1 MSYLGLDLGGSSAK
15 AAAFALDGS
24 LLATAKV
31 PYLLESPRPGWRE
44 FNPDTQWQALASA
57 IRAVTSTSEVRHD
70 PIRGIGIS
78 VAGEA
83 VVPVAVDR
91 TPLYNAFASFDTRG
105 AEYVPLIRDCVG
117 ESEIFRIT
125 GQPLDGMYSLMRI
138 LWLREHMPDVFRRT
152 WKFCLWQEL
161 ILLRLGLD
169 PVIDYS
175 NAARTMAF
183 DIHASEWSAQIL
195 RAVDVSS
202 DYFAPAVP
210 QGTVVG
216 FVSTQ
221 IADELGLPSN
231 CFVVAGGLDQ
241 SCASLGLGV
250 VDDTTTAVGT
260 GSVEAVDIPLQG
272 IDDLP
277 PEADQFL
284 FVTPYSPGGFLGT
297 AHHLTAGS
305 AIEWLRSLVGSS
317 SLDDLALYGATPGA
331 NLGPPSSLL
340 VLPQFA
346 GSFAP
351 RRNPATR
358 AAIMGLSLDTSATD
372 IARALLESLVFEL
385 RVTVESM
392 ETIGL
397 QVGQLRN
404 GGGGCRSDLWMR
416 LKATVLGKSIL
427 LPEVVDSSCLGA
439 AILAAGADGGSGSS
453 SAAAAMVHMKREY
466 EPESSVAPVYADRFQ
481 EYCSIREIWVR
492 NHRSFRFWSG
502 GPDEDA

>member
-44 FNPDTQWQALASA
+44 FNPATQWQALADA
-57 IRAVTSTSEVRHD
+57 IRAVTAAPEVGHN

-83 VVPVAVDR
+83 VVPVSTDR

-105 AEYVPLIRDCVG
+105 CEYVPLLRDRVG
-117 ESEIFRIT
+117 ESAIFKTT

-138 LWLREHMPDVFRRT
+138 LWFREHMPTVFHRA

-169 PVIDYS
+169 PVLDYS

-183 DIHASEWSAQIL
+183 DIHTCEWSEDIL
-195 RAVDVSS
+195 RAVDISP
-202 DYFAPAVP
+202 DLFARAVP
-210 QGTVVG
+210 QGTVAG
-216 FVSTQ
+216 FLNNQT
-221 IADELGLPSN
+221 ADELGLPRN
-231 CFVVAGGLDQ
+231 CSVVAGGLDQ

-250 VDDTTTAVGT
+250 VDSTTTAIGT
-260 GSVEAVDIPLQG
+260 GSVEAVDIPLQMTEA
-272 IDDLP
+272 LL

-284 FVTPYSPGGFLGT
+284 FVTPYAPGGFLGT

-305 AIEWLRSLVGSS
+305 AIEWHRSLVGSA
-317 SLDDLALYGATPGA
+317 LNDLALYGLPAEA
-331 NLGPPSSLL
+331 ILDPPSSLL

-346 GSFAP
+346 GSFVP
-351 RRNPATR
+351 KRNPAAK

-372 IARALLESLVFEL
+372 IARALLEGLVFEL
-385 RVTVESM
+385 RVTIENMES
-392 ETIGL
+392 IGL

-404 GGGGCRSDLWMR
+404 GGGGSRSELWMR
-416 LKATVLGKSIL
+416 LKATVLGKPIA
-427 LPEVVDSSCLGA
+427 LPEIVDSSCLGA
-439 AILAAGADGGSGSS
+439 AILAARADGNFSDSS

-466 EPESSVAPVYADRFQ
+466 EPQSSVAGAYDDRYQ
-481 EYCSIREIWVR
+481 EYRAIRETWVG
-492 NHRSFRFWSG
+492 NHRSFRFWPG
-502 GPDEDA
+502 GTSNDA

>member
-24 LLATAKV
+24 LLATAKL

-44 FNPDTQWQALASA
+44 FNPETQWQALAGA
-57 IRAVTSTSEVRHD
+57 IRMVTSTAEVRHD

-105 AEYVPLIRDCVG
+105 SEYVPLVRDCVG
-117 ESEIFRIT
+117 ESSIFRIT

-138 LWLREHMPDVFRRT
+138 LWFRDHMPEVFRRT

-169 PVIDYS
+169 PTIDYS

-183 DIHASEWSAQIL
+183 DIRAGEWSAQIL

-202 DYFAPAVP
+202 DYFASAVP
-210 QGTVVG
+210 QGTVIG
-216 FVSTQ
+216 SVSKQ
-221 IADELGLPSN
+221 IADELGLPNGCS
-231 CFVVAGGLDQ
+231 VVAGGLDQ

-250 VDDTTTAVGT
+250 VDHATTAIGT

-272 IDDLP
+272 VDDLR

-284 FVTPYSPGGFLGT
+284 FLTPYSAGGFLAT

-305 AIEWLRSLVGSS
+305 AIAWHRSLVGSS
-317 SLDDLALYGATPGA
+317 SFDDLALYGAATGA
-331 NLGPPSSLL
+331 NLGLPSSLL

-358 AAIMGLSLDTSATD
+358 AAIIGLSLDTSATD

-392 ETIGL
+392 EAIGL

-404 GGGGCRSDLWMR
+404 GGGGCRSELWMR
-416 LKATVLGKSIL
+416 LKATVLGRPIAV
-427 LPEVVDSSCLGA
+427 PDITDSSCLGA
-439 AILAAGADGGSGSS
+439 AILAAGADGVSDTSS
-453 SAAAAMVHMKREY
+453 VVATMVRMKREY
-466 EPESSVAPVYADRFQ
+466 DPESSVSSVYDDRYH
-481 EYCSIREIWVR
+481 EYRSIRESWVA
-492 NHRSFRFWSG
+492 SDQSCLVKGWG
-502 GPDEDA
+502 